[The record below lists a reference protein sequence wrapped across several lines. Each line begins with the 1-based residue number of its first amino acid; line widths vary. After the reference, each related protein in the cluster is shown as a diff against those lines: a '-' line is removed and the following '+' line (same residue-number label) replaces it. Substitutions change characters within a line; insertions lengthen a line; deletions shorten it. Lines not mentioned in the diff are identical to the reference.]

1 MIDQER
7 AARAFKL
14 TSPDF
19 LDNGLL
25 PERSAYDRAGC
36 HGQNT
41 APALTWDNVPAGTR
55 SFALLMN
62 DIDAPVAGG
71 FHHWVVYNIPA
82 QVRTLEGNASFE
94 QGTTSMNTHA
104 YFGPC
109 PPPTGQP
116 HHYIFTLYALKVD
129 HVQERG
135 LSYDGLIQAIEGQ
148 VLVARAF
155 SQRDRSSGLRLY
167 LFFSIEYKRTRK

>member
-1 MIDQER
+1 MIDQEQ
-7 AARAFKL
+7 AARAFRL

-19 LDNGLL
+19 QDNGPL
-25 PERSAYDRAGC
+25 PERCAYDQSGC
-36 HGQNT
+36 HGLNT
-41 APALTWDNVPAGTR
+41 APALVWEHVPAGTR

-82 QVRTLEGNASFE
+82 EVRTLEDSASFE
-94 QGTTSMNTHA
+94 EGTTSMNTRT

-116 HHYIFTLYALKVD
+116 HHYLFTLYALKID
-129 HVQERG
+129 LVQEQD
-135 LSYDGLIQAIEGQ
+135 LPYDGLLKALQGQ
-148 VLVARAF
+148 VLAAASLVGLF
-155 SQRDRSSGLRLY
+155 QRVP
-167 LFFSIEYKRTRK
+167 E

>member
-14 TSPDF
+14 TSTDF
-19 LDNGLL
+19 LDNGPL
-25 PERSAYDRAGC
+25 PERSVFDRAGC
-36 HGQNT
+36 HGQNA
-41 APALTWDNVPAGTR
+41 APTLTWDNVPAETR

-82 QVRTLEGNASFE
+82 QVRTLEGNSSFE

-129 HVQERG
+129 NMQEKG
-135 LSYDGLIQAIEGQ
+135 LSYDGLLKAIEGQ
-148 VLVARAF
+148 VLAAASLIGLF
-155 SQRDRSSGLRLY
+155 QRMQ
-167 LFFSIEYKRTRK
+167 E

>member
-1 MIDQER
+1 MIDQEC

-19 LDNGLL
+19 QDNGPL
-25 PERSAYDRAGC
+25 PEWSAYDKADC
-36 HGQNT
+36 HGLNT
-41 APALTWDNVPAGTR
+41 APTLMWENIPTGTH

-62 DIDAPVAGG
+62 DIDAPVSGG

-82 QVRTLEGNASFE
+82 AVRTLEGHASFE
-94 QGTTSMNTHA
+94 EGTTSMNTHS

-129 HVQERG
+129 HVQEQG
-135 LSYDGLIQAIEGQ
+135 LTYDGLIQVMQGQ
-148 VLVARAF
+148 VLAAASLVGVF
-155 SQRDRSSGLRLY
+155 QRVPQ
-167 LFFSIEYKRTRK
+167 